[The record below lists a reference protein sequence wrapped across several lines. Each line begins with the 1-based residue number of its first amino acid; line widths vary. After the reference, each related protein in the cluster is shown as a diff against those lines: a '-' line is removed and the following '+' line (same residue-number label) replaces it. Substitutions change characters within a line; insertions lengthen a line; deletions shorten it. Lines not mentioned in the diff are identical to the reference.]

1 MGSGQYAM
9 VIAQCTLIIDHCAF
23 RGDFMGKK
31 EFRGLI
37 QVYTGNGKGKTT
49 AALGL
54 GLRAAGHRF
63 KVLMVQFLK
72 GGIAYGELKSAK
84 KLSPY
89 LKIIPM
95 GRECFVDK
103 KNPHPIDRRWA
114 RRGWDLAKE
123 SVSSRKYRVVILDE
137 VNVAVDY
144 GLVSLEEL
152 LDLMKQKPPDVEL
165 ILTGRSAHPEV
176 VRRADL
182 VTEMKEVKHYYRK
195 GIESRIGIER

>member
-1 MGSGQYAM
+1 
-9 VIAQCTLIIDHCAF
+9 
-23 RGDFMGKK
+23 MGKK
-31 EFRGLI
+31 EFRGLV

-54 GLRAAGHRF
+54 ALRAAGHRF
-63 KVLMVQFLK
+63 KVLVVQFLK

-89 LKIIPM
+89 LEIIPM

-103 KNPHPIDRRWA
+103 KNPHPVDRRCA
-114 RRGWDLAKE
+114 RQGWELAKE
-123 SVSSRKYRVVILDE
+123 SVLSRKYRMVILDE

-144 GLVSLEEL
+144 GLVSLEEV
-152 LDLMKQKPPDVEL
+152 LDLMKRKPLDVEL
-165 ILTGRSAHPEV
+165 ILTGRSAKPEV
-176 VRRADL
+176 IRQADL
-182 VTEMKEVKHYYRK
+182 VTEMREVKHYYRK

>member
-1 MGSGQYAM
+1 MGQ
-9 VIAQCTLIIDHCAF
+9 
-23 RGDFMGKK
+23 KK
-31 EFRGLI
+31 FRGLI

-54 GLRAAGHRF
+54 ALRAAGHRF
-63 KVLMVQFLK
+63 KVLVVQFLK

-103 KNPHPIDRRWA
+103 KNPHPIDRRCA
-114 RRGWDLAKE
+114 RRGWELAKK
-123 SVSSRKYRVVILDE
+123 SVLNRKYRMVILDE

-144 GLVSLEEL
+144 GLVSVEEVLE
-152 LDLMKQKPPDVEL
+152 LMKQKPPDVEL
-165 ILTGRSAHPEV
+165 ILTGRSAKPEV
-176 VRRADL
+176 IRQADL
-182 VTEMKEVKHYYRK
+182 VTEMREVKHYYRK
-195 GIESRIGIER
+195 GVESRIGIER

>member
-1 MGSGQYAM
+1 ME
-9 VIAQCTLIIDHCAF
+9 
-23 RGDFMGKK
+23 KK
-31 EFRGLI
+31 KFKGLI

-54 GLRAAGHRF
+54 ALRAAGHRF
-63 KVLMVQFLK
+63 KVLVVQFLK

-89 LKIIPM
+89 LKIVPM

-103 KNPHPIDRRWA
+103 KSPHPIDRQCA
-114 RRGWDLAKE
+114 RRGWELAKD
-123 SVSSRKYRVVILDE
+123 SVLGRKYRMVILDE

-144 GLVSLEEL
+144 GLISLEEL
-152 LDLMKQKPPDVEL
+152 LDLMDQKPPEVEL
-165 ILTGRSAHPEV
+165 ILTGRWAKPEV

-182 VTEMKEVKHYYRK
+182 VTEMREVKHYYRK
-195 GIESRIGIER
+195 GIESRVGIER

>member
-1 MGSGQYAM
+1 MGQ
-9 VIAQCTLIIDHCAF
+9 
-23 RGDFMGKK
+23 KK
-31 EFRGLI
+31 FTGLI

-54 GLRAAGHRF
+54 ALRAAGHRF
-63 KVLMVQFLK
+63 KVLVVQFLK

-103 KNPHPIDRRWA
+103 KNPHPVDRRCA
-114 RRGWDLAKE
+114 RRGWELAKE
-123 SVSSRKYRVVILDE
+123 SVLSRKYRVVILDE

-144 GLVSLEEL
+144 GLVPLEEL
-152 LDLMKQKPPDVEL
+152 LDLMKHKPPDVEL
-165 ILTGRSAHPEV
+165 ILTGRWANPQV
-176 VRRADL
+176 IRRADL
-182 VTEMKEVKHYYRK
+182 VTEMREVRHYYRK